1 MMMMMIIMMVDVVG
15 VVKNHVEREKEN
27 HVEREK
33 KNHVEREKELVV
45 VVKFRQILFITNINM
60 IYLVPSIAYSYFV
73 TLSGNL
79 AQRLF
84 GSFEHEP
91 VFESFEN

>member
-1 MMMMMIIMMVDVVG
+1 
-15 VVKNHVEREKEN
+15 
-27 HVEREK
+27 
-33 KNHVEREKELVV
+33 
-45 VVKFRQILFITNINM
+45 M

>member
-1 MMMMMIIMMVDVVG
+1 
-15 VVKNHVEREKEN
+15 
-27 HVEREK
+27 
-33 KNHVEREKELVV
+33 
-45 VVKFRQILFITNINM
+45 M

-73 TLSGNL
+73 TLTGNL

-91 VFESFEN
+91 IFEGFEN

>member
-1 MMMMMIIMMVDVVG
+1 MMIIEVDVVG

-33 KNHVEREKELVV
+33 ELVVV

-73 TLSGNL
+73 TLTGNL

-91 VFESFEN
+91 IFEGFEN